1 MDSVETHRRA
11 LLVHDGELADVY
23 ALLNDVGA
31 SVCEPQGAPTP
42 ENMETSWDL
51 VIGTAKRI
59 LDLADTQVLRARVWI
74 AVLDNDSRTLRTVMQ
89 RAGIDLIVRR
99 PVHPM
104 ALRLLILHSL
114 YRGPEKRQAD
124 RVCVGFP
131 VHYRMGLRR
140 HPATMVELSE
150 SGCRLVVEHPLSIHT
165 RIALRIPRDLTD
177 ASAITLKSEVI
188 RARTMN
194 AGNESRFDLFVAF
207 RDLSPKLRAPLRT
220 AVQRHSDGPA
230 VLPGPIRE
238 RWVKIPPPI
247 TEEEKPPVTAAAET
261 QEPPETETPVE
272 VTSSV
277 PPATPADTDLPM
289 PFASAPVVRD
299 ASVEARARE
308 PLEEVAGEARE
319 QRRGGPRWAL
329 RRHLVAMADEAT
341 RILLGRD
348 ISMGGMR
355 IDANPLLDLG
365 DEIKISI
372 HLRAQERPLMVQAR
386 VDRDDGDQGLL
397 LRFHDLTDDAV
408 EQLHRLVDIL
418 PVLAEDRR
426 DEESVFVSQILEHT
440 AP

>member
-1 MDSVETHRRA
+1 M
-11 LLVHDGELADVY
+11 
-23 ALLNDVGA
+23 
-31 SVCEPQGAPTP
+31 
-42 ENMETSWDL
+42 
-51 VIGTAKRI
+51 
-59 LDLADTQVLRARVWI
+59 
-74 AVLDNDSRTLRTVMQ
+74 
-89 RAGIDLIVRR
+89 
-99 PVHPM
+99 
-104 ALRLLILHSL
+104 
-114 YRGPEKRQAD
+114 
-124 RVCVGFP
+124 
-131 VHYRMGLRR
+131 
-140 HPATMVELSE
+140 
-150 SGCRLVVEHPLSIHT
+150 
-165 RIALRIPRDLTD
+165 
-177 ASAITLKSEVI
+177 
-188 RARTMN
+188 
-194 AGNESRFDLFVAF
+194 
-207 RDLSPKLRAPLRT
+207 
-220 AVQRHSDGPA
+220 
-230 VLPGPIRE
+230 
-238 RWVKIPPPI
+238 
-247 TEEEKPPVTAAAET
+247 
-261 QEPPETETPVE
+261 E

-277 PPATPADTDLPM
+277 PPATPGDTDLPM

-308 PLEEVAGEARE
+308 PLEEVAVEARE

-397 LRFHDLTDDAV
+397 LRFHDLTDDAA